1 MIVFAMQFNES
12 SFIEYFLCA
21 ADFLSSMLELEVVPV
36 KHVSGFVHL
45 DAGDSKKSGIVLV
58 ENLFC
63 FKGERANCSKFGKE
77 LASGVDIIVND
88 AFSESHKI
96 LASTVGAARFCY
108 ACIAGF
114 YFEECL
120 YKLKKIIKTTER
132 PYMAIVMLY
141 SQLKETYSELHKL
154 FIGLQCFMHR

>member
-1 MIVFAMQFNES
+1 
-12 SFIEYFLCA
+12 
-21 ADFLSSMLELEVVPV
+21 MLELEVVPA
-36 KHVSGFVHL
+36 KHVSGLMHV
-45 DAGDSKKSGIVLV
+45 DMDDSKKHCIILI

-63 FKGERANCSKFGKE
+63 FKGERANCSKFSEE

-88 AFSESHKI
+88 AFSESHKV

-114 YFEECL
+114 FFEEGL
-120 YKLKKIIKTTER
+120 FKLKKIIKSTKR

-141 SQLKETYSELHKL
+141 SLFKGTYVELHIFSKANSLL
-154 FIGLQCFMHR
+154 FIGPQCFMDR